1 MNMTFVIGLFL
12 FCLMVSVN
20 ALAEENP
27 DELYKQGRFEEAEK
41 SYALL
46 DMDHP
51 KDIRYRYNRGC
62 AAYQKGDPQGAVAA
76 FSSVLRRT
84 KDKDVMFRSAYNL
97 GNTAY
102 KQGDFESAVSY
113 YKQSILYNP
122 SNGDARYNLELA
134 LRALEKQKKKNEQS
148 PPQSQDDGEKG
159 EEKKS
164 PSDSDEKQ
172 DGKQKPSEAK
182 PSKPS
187 KPEDQEGDKDK
198 KDAANEKQPEEKAE
212 GKPEGKQD
220 RRRKAEQQSPKDL
233 SGELKSLQDQAGQQE
248 EDQPP
253 VPGMSTIDR
262 KKAEALLD
270 NIKEDRSRF
279 LRFQIP
285 KEKRYGVASG
295 KDW

>member
-1 MNMTFVIGLFL
+1 MKENLIKGLMFL
-12 FCLMVSVN
+12 CFIISTH

-27 DELYKQGRFEEAEK
+27 DELYKLGRFNEAEK

-62 AAYQKGDPQGAVAA
+62 AAFQKGDFKGAVAA
-76 FSSVLRRT
+76 FSSVLRRS
-84 KDKDVMFRSAYNL
+84 KDKEVLFRSAFNL
-97 GNTAY
+97 GNSAY
-102 KQGDFESAVSY
+102 KQGDFESAVSF

-122 SNGDARYNLELA
+122 SDEDARYNLELA
-134 LRALEKQKKKNEQS
+134 LRAWEKQKKKKEES
-148 PPQSQDDGEKG
+148 PPRSQKDGDQDED
-159 EEKKS
+159 KKS
-164 PSDSDEKQ
+164 PSDTDKKQ
-172 DGKQKPSEAK
+172 EGKHKPSEEKRSENAK
-182 PSKPS
+182 PN
-187 KPEDQEGDKDK
+187 DQEGDKDK
-198 KDAANEKQPEEKAE
+198 KDAAKEKQPEEKVE
-212 GKPEGKQD
+212 GKENQG
-220 RRRKAEQQSPKDL
+220 RKAEQESPRDL
-233 SGELKSLQDQAGQQE
+233 SGELKSLQDQPEKKE
-248 EDQPP
+248 EDQPSDQA
-253 VPGMSTIDR
+253 MSTIDR